1 MYFLDE
7 TGDNTHGKDDG
18 NQGGQRKVV
27 PKGEIPKELVGV
39 KDSHFTVTPITDATG
54 TLRFVTVIFAAKDV
68 SPEWSL
74 GIDIFA
80 ELDPEDDINIGPGK
94 RHPGLSLLSADGKEI
109 PVLFAA
115 NPKAS
120 MTSTILKE
128 TFKKMDEL
136 GITQHGVDEFGK
148 LTAQPLLSTDTSP
161 AWGKT
166 SCGMSTRQQ
175 LIGK

>member
-7 TGDNTHGKDDG
+7 TRDNTHGKDDG

-27 PKGEIPKELVGV
+27 SKGEIPKELVGV
-39 KDSHFTVTPITDATG
+39 KDSHFTVTPITGATG
-54 TLRFVTVIFAAKDV
+54 TLQFVTVIFAAKEV

-80 ELDPEDDINIGPGK
+80 KWDPEDDINIGHGK
-94 RHPGLSLLSADGKEI
+94 RHPGLSLLSADEKEI
-109 PVLFAA
+109 PMLFVA

-128 TFKKMDEL
+128 TFKTMDEL
-136 GITQHGVDEFGK
+136 GITQRGVDE
-148 LTAQPLLSTDTSP
+148 D
-161 AWGKT
+161 GKT
-166 SCGMSTRQQ
+166 YRPAAVVGEPWVTQPTPD
-175 LIGK
+175 